1 MFLST
6 TKAHVIFLQKQKELH
21 PYKQTRELQRLSD
34 TRWVCRYSTINSICY
49 TFDAILATLED
60 LAEDSDGMKATQA
73 TGLMLQV
80 KSFKFL
86 LCLIIFDKV
95 LSITKGLSDVL
106 QSASLDLAKAAD
118 LVSGT
123 IEDLRTDSY
132 WDRLFTYIES
142 IGKLHNID
150 IIGHHPSRKRNL
162 PSRLCDTV
170 ILEST
175 GSSEA
180 LATNQQFKV
189 GLHYPI
195 LDAFLM
201 ELNRRFSGKNVELMR
216 AFHACNPQCP
226 QFLEPEQLQPLVDCY
241 NLDSESLRMESIL
254 CKRTLAKKTMD
265 STADVFKELLPL
277 KDYDNIILGF
287 LSCAQ
292 NLSTTSSKECL

>member
-1 MFLST
+1 
-6 TKAHVIFLQKQKELH
+6 
-21 PYKQTRELQRLSD
+21 
-34 TRWVCRYSTINSICY
+34 
-49 TFDAILATLED
+49 
-60 LAEDSDGMKATQA
+60 MKATQA

-123 IEDLRTDSY
+123 IETLEDLRTDSY

-142 IGKLHNID
+142 IAKLHNID
-150 IIGHHPSRKRNL
+150 IIGHRPSRKRKL
-162 PSRLCDTV
+162 TSRLCDTV

-175 GSSEA
+175 GSSEV
-180 LATNQQFKV
+180 LATSQQFKV

-201 ELNRRFSGKNVELMR
+201 ELNCRFSGRNV
-216 AFHACNPQCP
+216 
-226 QFLEPEQLQPLVDCY
+226 
-241 NLDSESLRMESIL
+241 
-254 CKRTLAKKTMD
+254 
-265 STADVFKELLPL
+265 
-277 KDYDNIILGF
+277 
-287 LSCAQ
+287 
-292 NLSTTSSKECL
+292 